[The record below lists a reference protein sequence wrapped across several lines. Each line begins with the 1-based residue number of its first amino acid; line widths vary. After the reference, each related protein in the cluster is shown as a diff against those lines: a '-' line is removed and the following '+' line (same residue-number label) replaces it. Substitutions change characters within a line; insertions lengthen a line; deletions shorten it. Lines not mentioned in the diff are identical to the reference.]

1 MTEPSAKPS
10 NPEAPSASAPA
21 SNDEE
26 AGVTD
31 ASDGLDAD
39 RLVQIARSATG
50 LDDFGPWPWREGLE
64 VLIETYRRAGLTARG
79 QRSTV
84 SRLTGLLET
93 RLRVANAWRVH
104 PDIERTPISE
114 PIFVVSLPRTGTST
128 LFNLMGQDPRNR
140 PLLFWEGV
148 FPDPLPEPRADE
160 PDPRISLL
168 ASWLERA
175 KVKNPGFSAIHETR
189 AEGPEEC
196 VGLTN
201 LAFEGAQNGIEVLLE
216 PYGSWFARRD
226 QLGVYELHKALLQML
241 SWQRPGER
249 WLLKSPAHL
258 WGVDALITV
267 YPDAW
272 LVMTHREPREI
283 VASYC
288 SMMESLMSIRDDIDL
303 ADLGRRTLQSLGT
316 MVDRVIDVRDNVGN
330 GRFVDVAY
338 ADIVTSPVDTVEAL
352 YDGLNIELSAE
363 TRTALSDF
371 ANAHRKDRHG
381 GHAYTLERYS
391 LSTSAVDARFDRYRR
406 LFSAML

>member
-189 AEGPEEC
+189 GGSRRMCRAHQSGVRRRPERDRS
-196 VGLTN
+196 
-201 LAFEGAQNGIEVLLE
+201 A
-216 PYGSWFARRD
+216 AR
-226 QLGVYELHKALLQML
+226 AL
-241 SWQRPGER
+241 
-249 WLLKSPAHL
+249 WLLVRP
-258 WGVDALITV
+258 T
-267 YPDAW
+267 
-272 LVMTHREPREI
+272 R
-283 VASYC
+283 
-288 SMMESLMSIRDDIDL
+288 SI
-303 ADLGRRTLQSLGT
+303 GRL
-316 MVDRVIDVRDNVGN
+316 
-330 GRFVDVAY
+330 
-338 ADIVTSPVDTVEAL
+338 
-352 YDGLNIELSAE
+352 
-363 TRTALSDF
+363 
-371 ANAHRKDRHG
+371 
-381 GHAYTLERYS
+381 
-391 LSTSAVDARFDRYRR
+391 
-406 LFSAML
+406 